1 MEKLIQLTRL
11 KLRPSVHQQTNK
23 KVQKQSTHWENAFAT
38 HITDKQSSV
47 QILPIK
53 QIEDKQPVEKLHE
66 NPGGRNANGE

>member
-1 MEKLIQLTRL
+1 M
-11 KLRPSVHQQTNK
+11 
-23 KVQKQSTHWENAFAT
+23 QKQSTHWENAFAT